1 MDKRDECKRTAGG
14 SVETSLGR
22 HRNQGLPFVLG
33 AAWKLPTYWPCGVRR
48 IGGMTLIWAF
58 VRNLRTGSV
67 MQSVTGHTVFPRRCP
82 PIFRPLSRIP
92 FLGDWSAVLREHAS
106 GIGYSPCIGT
116 SGIPTPEE
124 QKKGIRYARQRRPG
138 SLRVLCPRPPLRDFT
153 KEMGL
158 DFDLVPG

>member
-1 MDKRDECKRTAGG
+1 MAMELDQSDLAVT
-14 SVETSLGR
+14 
-22 HRNQGLPFVLG
+22 
-33 AAWKLPTYWPCGVRR
+33 RR
-48 IGGMTLIWAF
+48 A
-58 VRNLRTGSV
+58 R
-67 MQSVTGHTVFPRRCP
+67 FPRSRQVL
-82 PIFRPLSRIP
+82 FAPLSRIP
-92 FLGDWSAVLREHAS
+92 FLSDRPAVLTEHAS
-106 GIGYSPCIGT
+106 GIGNSPCIGT